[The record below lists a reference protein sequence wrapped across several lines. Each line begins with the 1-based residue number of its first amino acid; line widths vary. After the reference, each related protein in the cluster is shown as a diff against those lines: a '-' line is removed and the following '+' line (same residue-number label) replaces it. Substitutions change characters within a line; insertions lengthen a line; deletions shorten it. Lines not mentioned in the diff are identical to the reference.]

1 MGTLP
6 ALENLMP
13 YMLYLRGERHITD
26 EMLEHL
32 RALPGLNLTRVR
44 TRIIVV
50 DFEGSECAL
59 RAHLADTE
67 WHVASGN
74 PRTYALL

>member
-1 MGTLP
+1 
-6 ALENLMP
+6 MP
-13 YMLYLRGERHITD
+13 YMLYLRGEHHITA
-26 EMLEHL
+26 ELLENL
-32 RALPGLNLTRVR
+32 RALPGLYLIRVR
-44 TRIIVV
+44 TRIVV
-50 DFEGSECAL
+50 VEFGGSEGAL